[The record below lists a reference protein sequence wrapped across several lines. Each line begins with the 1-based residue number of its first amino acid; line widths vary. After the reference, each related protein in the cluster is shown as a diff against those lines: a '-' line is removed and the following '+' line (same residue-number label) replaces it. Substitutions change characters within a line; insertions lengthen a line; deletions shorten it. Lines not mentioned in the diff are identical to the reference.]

1 MREVYFHGGRRQ
13 VPNLASAALEYPDI
27 KSLHVEHSLEFT
39 PPTMTYACGHF
50 YWNLSNCVE
59 LLFTDLEAALGGLAN
74 HRLVGPTQNSS
85 HVD

>member
-1 MREVYFHGGRRQ
+1 
-13 VPNLASAALEYPDI
+13 
-27 KSLHVEHSLEFT
+27 
-39 PPTMTYACGHF
+39 MTYACGHF